1 MPDHELA
8 ETQRALESRWC
19 MKPPLGANDALSRK
33 LLLEALAERI
43 RWLFEHDYN
52 RLLTGLYLLDVN
64 ESLYRSALAQP
75 DLQAKALAL
84 AEIILERETRRVL
97 TWLKY
102 ATQRGGAP
110 AAPLIDRDGPPE
122 TE

>member
-1 MPDHELA
+1 MPDHELV
-8 ETQRALESRWC
+8 ETQHALESRWG
-19 MKPPLGANDALSRK
+19 MKPPLAADDALSRK
-33 LLLEALAERI
+33 LLLEALAERV

-64 ESLYRSALAQP
+64 ESLYKSALAQP

-84 AEIILERETRRVL
+84 AEIILDRETRRVM

-102 ATQRGGAP
+102 AARRTGEAKPLLDGEPRGG
-110 AAPLIDRDGPPE
+110 D
-122 TE
+122 